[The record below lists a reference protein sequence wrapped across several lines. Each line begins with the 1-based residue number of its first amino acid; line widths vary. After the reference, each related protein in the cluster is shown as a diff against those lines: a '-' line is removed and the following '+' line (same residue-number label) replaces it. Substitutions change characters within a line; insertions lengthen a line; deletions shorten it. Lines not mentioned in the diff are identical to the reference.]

1 MSGGTNTNTK
11 IYYRDKDG
19 NLTKVAEMPTIKVS
33 GILKNQKRGDS
44 LDNMR
49 NMRKSNRL
57 INDFTN
63 KKAINNYI
71 KNKDIVLGYVKAI
84 KDRDRKAVEALDRL
98 TKKGY
103 LSKDKKALWEIRN
116 HLLRIARDNPERLN
130 DILPDEQ
137 AEIVRTVVSDSG
149 YLMEKKNN
157 DSITLSAKP
166 RVSLQLENRLNLS
179 QEVKNTILSLR
190 NQYVYMAN
198 RSYYRKGEEYMSKDI
213 SNTMNK
219 LVEQLGLPNKYSYKN
234 TVKFEDVDEDISK
247 LLDSI
252 GYSIWWP
259 KDDK

>member
-1 MSGGTNTNTK
+1 
-11 IYYRDKDG
+11 
-19 NLTKVAEMPTIKVS
+19 
-33 GILKNQKRGDS
+33 
-44 LDNMR
+44 
-49 NMRKSNRL
+49 
-57 INDFTN
+57 
-63 KKAINNYI
+63 
-71 KNKDIVLGYVKAI
+71 
-84 KDRDRKAVEALDRL
+84 
-98 TKKGY
+98 
-103 LSKDKKALWEIRN
+103 
-116 HLLRIARDNPERLN
+116 
-130 DILPDEQ
+130 
-137 AEIVRTVVSDSG
+137 
-149 YLMEKKNN
+149 MEKKNN